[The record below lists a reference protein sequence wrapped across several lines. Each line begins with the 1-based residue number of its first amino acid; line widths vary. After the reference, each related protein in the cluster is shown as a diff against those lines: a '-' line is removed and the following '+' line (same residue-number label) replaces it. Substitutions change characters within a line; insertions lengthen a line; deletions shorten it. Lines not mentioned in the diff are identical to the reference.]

1 MFMKKSS
8 GNNHRNLLDY
18 MARFWEKGPRI
29 YTRTQVAFSVRS
41 GSTFI
46 H

>member
-29 YTRTQVAFSVRS
+29 LYTHTGGIQC
-41 GSTFI
+41 
-46 H
+46 